1 MDRQVGKK
9 KKGFWKKLIA
19 LRNSLPGLIIES
31 LLITFGVLLA
41 FAVDNWKSEARLQRD
56 TQVVLQNL
64 KSELLSNRSV
74 VLEWLG
80 YHDSLYMRLGNV
92 IDGSRLPEGFD
103 YIDKSTLNQLYP
115 EPSISYLLQKTAWQT
130 AHSAQV
136 IKNFQYRTTYNLTHC
151 YEYQARVDNTLEL
164 LFRRTSDL
172 SLSEGDYQRGFRSIR
187 NLFSEL
193 SDQEHYM
200 LGVYRDALIEID
212 KELVAFEQ

>member
-1 MDRQVGKK
+1 MDRQVRKSQRNR
-9 KKGFWKKLIA
+9 WKKLIA

-41 FAVDNWKSEARLQRD
+41 FAVDNWKSEARLRKD

-64 KSELLSNRSV
+64 KSELTSNRSV

-80 YHDSLYMRLGNV
+80 YHDSLTVRLHDV
-92 IDGSRLPEGFD
+92 IDRGEVPGGPG
-103 YIDKSTLNQLYP
+103 YIDQAVLNTLYP
-115 EPSISYLLQKTAWQT
+115 EPSISYLLQSTAWQT

-151 YEYQARVDNTLEL
+151 YEHQDKVDHTLEL
-164 LFRRTSDL
+164 LFNKLSDL
-172 SLSEGDYQRGFRSIR
+172 SLVTSHQNGFRAIR
-187 NLFSEL
+187 NLLSEL
-193 SDQEHYM
+193 SEQEYYM

-212 KELVAFEQ
+212 KELVAFAQ

>member
-1 MDRQVGKK
+1 MDRQVGKRK
-9 KKGFWKKLIA
+9 SFWKKLIQ

-80 YHDSLYMRLGNV
+80 YHDSLYVRLDGV
-92 IDGSRLPEGFD
+92 IDGSLLLDSFD
-103 YIDKSTLNQLYP
+103 YIDKTVLNELYP

-151 YEYQARVDNTLEL
+151 YEHQNKVDNTLEL
-164 LFRRTSDL
+164 LFRRVNDL
-172 SLSEGDYQRGFRSIR
+172 PLTDINYKRGFRVIG

-193 SDQEHYM
+193 SHQERYM

-212 KELVAFEQ
+212 KELVAFDR

>member
-1 MDRQVGKK
+1 MDRQVKK
-9 KKGFWKKLIA
+9 RKGFWKKLIA

-41 FAVDNWKSEARLQRD
+41 FAVDNWKSEARLERD

-74 VLEWLG
+74 VLEWLS
-80 YHDSLYMRLGNV
+80 YHDSLYKRLDAVVEG
-92 IDGSRLPEGFD
+92 RLPPESYD
-103 YIDKSTLNQLYP
+103 YIDKALLNTLYP
-115 EPSISYLLQKTAWQT
+115 EPSISYVLQKTAWQT

-151 YEYQARVDNTLEL
+151 YEHQAKVDNTLQL

-172 SLSEGDYQRGFRSIR
+172 SLSEGDYQRGFRAIR

-212 KELVAFEQ
+212 KELVAFEH

>member
-1 MDRQVGKK
+1 MDRQVRK

-64 KSELLSNRSV
+64 KSELLSNRNV
-74 VLEWLG
+74 VLEWLS
-80 YHDSLYMRLGNV
+80 YHDSLYARLDEVVEG
-92 IDGSRLPEGFD
+92 RLLPENFE
-103 YIDKSTLNQLYP
+103 YIDKALLNTLYP
-115 EPSISYLLQKTAWQT
+115 EPSISYLLQRTAWQT

-151 YEYQARVDNTLEL
+151 YEHQAKVDNRLEL

-172 SLSEGDYQRGFRSIR
+172 SLSEADYQRGFRAIR

-212 KELVAFEQ
+212 KELVAFEK

>member
-1 MDRQVGKK
+1 MDRQVRKRRGT
-9 KKGFWKKLIA
+9 WKKLIA

-41 FAVDNWKSEARLQRD
+41 FAVDNWKSEVRLHRD
-56 TQVVLQNL
+56 TEVVLKNL

-74 VLEWLG
+74 VLEWLS
-80 YHDSLYMRLGNV
+80 YHDSLYVRL
-92 IDGSRLPEGFD
+92 DGVVTGSLRPENFD
-103 YIDKSTLNQLYP
+103 YIDKSVLNELYP

-151 YEYQARVDNTLEL
+151 YEHQSKVDNTMDL
-164 LFRRTSDL
+164 LFRKTNDL
-172 SLSEGDYQRGFRSIR
+172 SLTEDNYQMGFRTIR

-212 KELVAFEQ
+212 KELVGFER

>member
-1 MDRQVGKK
+1 MDKQVRKR
-9 KKGFWKKLIA
+9 KGFWKKLIE

-41 FAVDNWKSEARLQRD
+41 FAVDNWKSEARLRKD

-74 VLEWLG
+74 VLEWLS
-80 YHDSLYMRLGNV
+80 YHDSLYVRL
-92 IDGSRLPEGFD
+92 DGVVEGSLLPENFD
-103 YIDKSTLNQLYP
+103 YIDKGVLNELYP

-151 YEYQARVDNTLEL
+151 YEHQNKVDNTLDL
-164 LFRRTSDL
+164 LFRKTNDL
-172 SLSEGDYQRGFRSIR
+172 SLTEENYQRGFRTIR

-200 LGVYRDALIEID
+200 LGIYRDALIEID
-212 KELVAFEQ
+212 KELVGFER

>member
-9 KKGFWKKLIA
+9 EKSRWKKLIA

-41 FAVDNWKSEARLQRD
+41 FAVDNWKSEARLRKD
-56 TQVVLQNL
+56 TEVVLQNL
-64 KSELLSNRSV
+64 KNELVSNRSV

-80 YHDSLYMRLGNV
+80 YHDSLSVRLNEV
-92 IDGSRLPEGFD
+92 INTDWAPEGIE
-103 YIDKSTLNQLYP
+103 YIDSSVLNELHQ
-115 EPSISYLLQKTAWQT
+115 EPSISFLLQSTAWQT

-151 YEYQARVDNTLEL
+151 YEHQEKVDHTLEL
-164 LFRRTSDL
+164 LFNKVNDL
-172 SLSEGDYQRGFRSIR
+172 SLATSYQRGFRAIR
-187 NLFSEL
+187 NLLSEL
-193 SDQEHYM
+193 SEQEYYM

-212 KELVAFEQ
+212 KELVAFDQ